1 MSMEKGRVRP
11 ALGDVDL
18 SDMPGPITQPS
29 PEELERR
36 RAFASTLE
44 TPAFLQRS
52 ASAGVVKVVRPAGPD
67 ASSKS
72 VDDKRRPSG
81 ESGADQRP
89 IRLAKPDGSDATRER
104 RPRAEEPNL
113 TVRLPEYLQ
122 QAVRMRAVQ
131 ERTTVRL
138 VILRALR
145 GAGFEIADN
154 DMTDDRGIVAKMRTR
169 ERTGSGGTSQ

>member
-1 MSMEKGRVRP
+1 MSREKGRARP

-18 SDMPGPITQPS
+18 SDMPGHIGQPN
-29 PEELERR
+29 PEEVERR

-44 TPAFLQRS
+44 TPAFLERS
-52 ASAGVVKVVRPAGPD
+52 ANAGVVKVMRSGGHATPPEAVDLRRQSPASRAERTADRLINPD
-67 ASSKS
+67 DPKA
-72 VDDKRRPSG
+72 V
-81 ESGADQRP
+81 
-89 IRLAKPDGSDATRER
+89 RER

-113 TVRLPEYLQ
+113 TVRLPEYVQ
-122 QAVRMRAVQ
+122 QAVRMRAVL

-145 GAGFEIADN
+145 GAGFEIGDE

-169 ERTGSGGTSQ
+169 ERMG

>member
-1 MSMEKGRVRP
+1 MTAEKGRVRP

-18 SDMPGPITQPS
+18 TDMPGPIVQPG
-29 PEELERR
+29 PEEVERR

-44 TPAFLQRS
+44 TPAFLERS
-52 ASAGVVKVVRPAGPD
+52 ANAGVVKVVRPGGRETR
-67 ASSKS
+67 SKS
-72 VDDKRRPSG
+72 AEHQRRQSA
-81 ESGADQRP
+81 EGAPDP
-89 IRLAKPDGSDATRER
+89 MAVWLARPDGSDVVRQR

-122 QAVRMRAVQ
+122 QAVRMRAVS

-145 GAGFEIADN
+145 GAGFEIDDN

-169 ERTGSGGTSQ
+169 ERMG

>member
-1 MSMEKGRVRP
+1 MSTEKGRARP

-18 SDMPGPITQPS
+18 SDMPGHILHPTAD
-29 PEELERR
+29 EVERR

-44 TPAFLQRS
+44 TSAFLERS
-52 ASAGVVKVVRPAGPD
+52 ASAGVVKVVRPRGRATP
-67 ASSKS
+67 SES
-72 VDDKRRPSG
+72 VEQQHQHSPA
-81 ESGADQRP
+81 SGAEPRADWQANPEGPKAVR
-89 IRLAKPDGSDATRER
+89 DR

-113 TVRLPEYLQ
+113 TVRLPDYVQ
-122 QAVRMRAVQ
+122 QAVRMRAVS

-145 GAGFEIADN
+145 GAGFEIDDG

-169 ERTGSGGTSQ
+169 ERMG

>member
-1 MSMEKGRVRP
+1 MSVEKGRARP

-18 SDMPGPITQPS
+18 SDMPGPIVPQS

-44 TPAFLQRS
+44 TPAFLERS
-52 ASAGVVKVVRPAGPD
+52 AGAGVVKVVRPGGPET
-67 ASSKS
+67 SSKS
-72 VDDKRRPSG
+72 VGAQPRRSG
-81 ESGADQRP
+81 ENGVDQTPRA
-89 IRLAKPDGSDATRER
+89 LAKPDGADAARER

-122 QAVRMRAVQ
+122 QAVRMRAVS

-145 GAGFEIADN
+145 GAGFEIDDN

-169 ERTGSGGTSQ
+169 ERIGEGRAR

>member
-18 SDMPGPITQPS
+18 SDMPGSIAQPS

-52 ASAGVVKVVRPAGPD
+52 ASAGVVKVVRPASPD
-67 ASSKS
+67 ASSKL
-72 VDDKRRPSG
+72 VHDQRRPSG

-89 IRLAKPDGSDATRER
+89 IRLAKDAIRER

-169 ERTGSGGTSQ
+169 ERTGEGRD